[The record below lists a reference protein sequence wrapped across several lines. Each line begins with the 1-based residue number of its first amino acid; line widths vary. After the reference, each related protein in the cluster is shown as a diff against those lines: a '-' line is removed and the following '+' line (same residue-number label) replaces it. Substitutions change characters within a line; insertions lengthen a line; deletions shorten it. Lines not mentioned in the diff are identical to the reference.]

1 MEMQASRQLSV
12 TQQQAWDALNDP
24 EVLKLCIPGCNSIE
38 ATGENQYAIALSV
51 KIGPVSAKFNGTI
64 TLADIQAPESYTLS
78 FEGKGGAAGFGK
90 GNAKVTLTPNDQG
103 CELGYTVQAS
113 VGGKIAQMGQRL
125 IDGTAKSMAD
135 DFFKRFDNEM
145 QRRFGTETAA
155 DDATGTGAADTNGAV
170 STGHDA
176 AGGATAAAQAAA
188 TQPAAASSPSAST
201 TSPAAATAEK
211 PSGKMPAW
219 AWAAVAAAVIVILIA
234 SY

>member
-24 EVLKLCIPGCNSIE
+24 EVLKVCIPGCNSIE
-38 ATGENQYAIALSV
+38 PTGENQYAIALSV

-90 GNAKVTLTPNDQG
+90 GNAKVTLTPNEQG

-145 QRRFGTETAA
+145 QRRFGAEASA
-155 DDATGTGAADTNGAV
+155 DDATNTDSAGAAAPP
-170 STGHDA
+170 
-176 AGGATAAAQAAA
+176 AA
-188 TQPAAASSPSAST
+188 TRPAADASSSAST
-201 TSPAAATAEK
+201 TPSTTTTAEK

-219 AWAAVAAAVIVILIA
+219 VWAAVAAAVIVILVA